1 MVYLLQLYIYYNLLF
16 PSDFAL
22 AFQSQ
27 AKYITL
33 IGKGSHTPPLSL
45 SSSIFY
51 DDLSDLNGGAFNGE
65 VINGKGDLSSLSPP
79 STTSTA
85 NNNFPR
91 LQTILVSIYSE
102 SEILSNNVLQRLS
115 MSGFHND
122 NDIIQFAKGFIKREE
137 IISQILIQDFGWD
150 VLDAHRARVALVA
163 LVCDEYEFDVDGML
177 LSGKKI
183 ESSVAVDS
191 KIATVSALKN
201 DDNRVSAAP
210 STTAVPNDDGKLEDG
225 EVKPK
230 IIKQAPWKSV
240 LVNDKAVLRR
250 GKADISA
257 SVNGAGLNSTISTTK
272 KKDSYNYGLLV
283 ASSNVDTDRVA
294 YQNLYSE
301 MEGYWRYMTV
311 PQTSVVADTPIRE
324 QTAKVY
330 MVSLCFQFGIICIAS
345 ELIFNVS
352 YTTATTHLR
361 HMLDCSWDG
370 LSMHVVCY
378 CRRVIMISFLVS

>member
-1 MVYLLQLYIYYNLLF
+1 ML
-16 PSDFAL
+16 
-22 AFQSQ
+22 
-27 AKYITL
+27 
-33 IGKGSHTPPLSL
+33 
-45 SSSIFY
+45 
-51 DDLSDLNGGAFNGE
+51 
-65 VINGKGDLSSLSPP
+65 
-79 STTSTA
+79 
-85 NNNFPR
+85 
-91 LQTILVSIYSE
+91 
-102 SEILSNNVLQRLS
+102 
-115 MSGFHND
+115 
-122 NDIIQFAKGFIKREE
+122 
-137 IISQILIQDFGWD
+137 
-150 VLDAHRARVALVA
+150 
-163 LVCDEYEFDVDGML
+163 L

-183 ESSVAVDS
+183 ESSVAVDT

-201 DDNRVSAAP
+201 DENRVSAAP
-210 STTAVPNDDGKLEDG
+210 STTAVLTKAYDGKLEDG

-250 GKADISA
+250 GKADSSV
-257 SVNGAGLNSTISTTK
+257 SVNGAGLNSTVSTTR
-272 KKDSYNYGLLV
+272 KKDSYNYGLL
-283 ASSNVDTDRVA
+283 AATSDDDTDRVA
-294 YQNLYSE
+294 YKNLYSE

-330 MVSLCFQFGIICIAS
+330 MVSLCFQFGIICISS

-352 YTTATTHLR
+352 YTTVTHLR